1 MQTAS
6 SKMQEEAKKKR
17 NPAEQVIRPR
27 ASSSFEE
34 KSGALKGQRGENL
47 ISVPLHFSLS
57 FQSHPSSSPP
67 FLIFLGTE
75 VPACLAHDIDFH
87 QCLEIT
93 SEPLPGQPASTFL
106 HFLHTAAEF
115 FSSSLRFF
123 FFFITLAQLTERRDD
138 KCSQVERRRLGI
150 GGALGGGCG
159 VVGG

>member
-1 MQTAS
+1 MNANSEQQNAKES
-6 SKMQEEAKKKR
+6 KKKNNKKR
-17 NPAEQVIRPR
+17 YLADQVIRPR

-57 FQSHPSSSPP
+57 FQLHPSSSSLP

-115 FSSSLRFF
+115 FFSSLRSFF
-123 FFFITLAQLTERRDD
+123 FHHVGRSSLSDGMTN
-138 KCSQVERRRLGI
+138 
-150 GGALGGGCG
+150 ALR
-159 VVGG
+159 